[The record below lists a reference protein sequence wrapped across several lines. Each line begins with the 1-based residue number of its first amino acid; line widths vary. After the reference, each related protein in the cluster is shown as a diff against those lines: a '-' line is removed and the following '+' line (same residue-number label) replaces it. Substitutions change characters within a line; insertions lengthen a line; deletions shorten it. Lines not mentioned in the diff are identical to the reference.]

1 MPLSRN
7 TYGKARVRVMRVYRD
22 GAYNEVRELS
32 VQAMLEG
39 DFAAAY
45 TDGDN
50 RKVVATDTVKNIVNI
65 VARENLC
72 APAEIFA
79 ERLATRLLDR
89 YAQIDVA
96 TITCRETRWP
106 RAAIDGTPHPHHF
119 VLDAN
124 GLGAAQVAATRAE
137 ARITSGIEG
146 FTFMKSTAA
155 GWVDYVADDYTTLP
169 ETTDRI
175 VATSMD
181 ATWTWDAEPGD
192 YEATNALILET
203 MLAEFATTYSKGVQ
217 DSLFRMGEAALA
229 KVPELQTISM
239 ACPNKHYLPINLSHF
254 GLSADN
260 TVFTATDEPHGQIEC
275 TVGRG

>member
-65 VARENLC
+65 VARENLR

-79 ERLATRLLDR
+79 QRLATRLLDR
-89 YAQIDVA
+89 YAQIDAA

-124 GLGAAQVAATRAE
+124 GLGTAQVAATRAE

-175 VATSMD
+175 VATAMTAS
-181 ATWTWDAEPGD
+181 WTWNAAPDD
-192 YEATNALILET
+192 YEATNALILRT
-203 MLAEFATTYSKGVQ
+203 MLAEFATTYSRGVQ
-217 DSLFRMGEAALA
+217 DSLFRMGEKALET
-229 KVPELQTISM
+229 VPQLQSISL
-239 ACPNKHYLPINLSHF
+239 ACPNKHYIPIDLARF
-254 GLSADN
+254 GLSSDN
-260 TVFTATDEPHGQIEC
+260 TVFTATDEPHGQIQC
-275 TVGRG
+275 TVVRG